1 MVFLKINNIIVT
13 FWFNKVTDI
22 KNKINYFEEELKEY
36 FNGINSNGVPAD
48 INPDY
53 PRLTAISDGGH
64 TTLNVSMINL
74 QLVTRFD
81 DEYNLD
87 YEMCFDYIKQRILKI
102 YDLLIQK
109 LEINIL
115 YGAIA
120 VLGEID
126 IDKPMQLLKDN
137 LLSQCLTSD
146 YFEAGVRLVEVIDNK
161 YYKNLVYNTAKCIK
175 INKVI
180 DSNKQEVLLPLI
192 SMSEA
197 KIEKENISINYE
209 INDKYM
215 FDKDKNYN
223 MNFDNL
229 LEMIKIAKS
238 DIKDRI
244 LSILKK

>member
-1 MVFLKINNIIVT
+1 MKINNIIVT

-36 FNGINSNGVPAD
+36 FNGINSIGVPAD

-81 DEYNLD
+81 NEYNLD
-87 YEMCFDYIKQRILKI
+87 YEKCFDYIKQRILKI
-102 YDLLIQK
+102 YDLLTQK
-109 LEINIL
+109 LKVNIL
-115 YGAIA
+115 YGAISIFEE
-120 VLGEID
+120 VD
-126 IDKPMQLLKDN
+126 INKPMQVLKEN
-137 LLSQCLTSD
+137 LLAQHLNGN
-146 YFEAGVRLVEVIDNK
+146 YFEAGVRLVELVDDK
-161 YYKNLVYNTAKCIK
+161 YYKNLIYNTAKNIT
-175 INKVI
+175 INQVV
-180 DSNKQEVLLPLI
+180 NKYKKEIILPLI
-192 SMSEA
+192 SMSEV

-215 FDKDKNYN
+215 FDKNKNYN
-223 MNFDNL
+223 MNYDNL

-238 DIKDRI
+238 DTQDNI
-244 LSILKK
+244 LGILKI